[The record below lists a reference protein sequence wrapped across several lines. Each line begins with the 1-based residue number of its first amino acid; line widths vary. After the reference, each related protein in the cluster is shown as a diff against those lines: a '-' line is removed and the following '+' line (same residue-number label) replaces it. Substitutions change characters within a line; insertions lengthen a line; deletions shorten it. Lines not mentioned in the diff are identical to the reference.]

1 MNIIN
6 LRDNYLIFYRT
17 GSGSTESGIHMII
30 SLITLHFKF
39 TGSGQTITRQ
49 RRGVINRTST
59 VDDGVVSFTF
69 PTTQIDTKKS
79 KQR

>member
-6 LRDNYLIFYRT
+6 LRDNYLIFCRN
-17 GSGSTESGIHMII
+17 GSGSTESSIHMII
-30 SLITLHFKF
+30 SLFALHFKF

-49 RRGVINRTST
+49 RRDVINMTST

-69 PTTQIDTKKS
+69 PTTQVDTKKS